1 MFENTANIP
10 SIDGKWC
17 TQCDSVMIS
26 QLRQYLGSCANSG
39 LKNVSHV
46 EAFLFICNILVA
58 DQSCYF
64 VCRLCKHC
72 CRNFNNVHCFRTIF
86 PNRNSAFAS
95 FCIACP
101 SPWNMR
107 IREIVLLPNAAV
119 VAARLIQMGS
129 IQNSAVTLNSRN
141 DMISIHQMSVRTNEC
156 KITLILSDYIMN
168 GFIMSGIMIMTAT
181 PLNNSTQSFDV

>member
-17 TQCDSVMIS
+17 TQCASVVIS
-26 QLRQYLGSCANSG
+26 QFRQYLGSCANSG

-46 EAFLFICNILVA
+46 EAFLFICNILFA

-101 SPWNMR
+101 VPMKYENTRNCLTAECRGGCRSVDPDGEYPKQR
-107 IREIVLLPNAAV
+107 C
-119 VAARLIQMGS
+119 
-129 IQNSAVTLNSRN
+129 NSEFAKWHDIYTP
-141 DMISIHQMSVRTNEC
+141 NEC
-156 KITLILSDYIMN
+156 ADELMQ
-168 GFIMSGIMIMTAT
+168 
-181 PLNNSTQSFDV
+181 NNADFKWLYHEWFHHVRHHDHDGHSIE